1 VTDCFM
7 YFGQIVCFLC
17 NTCLKRCQDELVVL
31 FFFGIFAVVCL
42 CMVFYILYDRYKNE
56 LEKKDKE
63 KLLRLLDHQKNYLVC
78 YFCSIIS

>member
-1 VTDCFM
+1 M
-7 YFGQIVCFLC
+7 L
-17 NTCLKRCQDELVVL
+17 
-31 FFFGIFAVVCL
+31 
-42 CMVFYILYDRYKNE
+42 FYILYDRYKNE